1 MSMFRQVLTMS
12 AMVAGGMAV
21 GAGLGMLLAPN
32 SGRVT
37 RGKIQ
42 VHVHK
47 AQDEMTHMGGRV
59 KQQVDSMLE
68 KGKQALSNHKKI

>member
-21 GAGLGMLLAPN
+21 GAGLGMLFAPH
-32 SGRVT
+32 SGKVT
-37 RGKIQ
+37 RGQIQ

-47 AQDEMTHMGGRV
+47 AQDQITHMGGRV
-59 KQQVDSMLE
+59 MQKVDSIVE
-68 KGKQALSNHKKI
+68 KGKQVLSNHKAV